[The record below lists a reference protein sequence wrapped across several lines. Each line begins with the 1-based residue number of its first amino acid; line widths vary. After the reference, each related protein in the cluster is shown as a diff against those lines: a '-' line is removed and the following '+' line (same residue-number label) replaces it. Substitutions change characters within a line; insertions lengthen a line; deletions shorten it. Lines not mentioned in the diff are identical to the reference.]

1 MNDYAKRFDLCL
13 QELNKIKIGYYKE
26 SGKVFE
32 LIILDNEKR
41 TFEHTGFCSE
51 RDMLLMGTF
60 ILGTVYDYLK
70 NKDITI
76 EKFAEDIKD
85 ALIKFCMDEINE
97 EEHK

>member
-26 SGKVFE
+26 TGKVFE

-41 TFEHTGFCSE
+41 TFEHTGFCCE

-60 ILGTVYDYLK
+60 ILGTV
-70 NKDITI
+70 KDITI

-85 ALIKFCMDEINE
+85 TLIKFCMDEINE